1 MIAIQWLAQACV
13 ALTCQSKD
21 KKSQNV
27 MVMDPYGGNIGFVLP
42 KREASVVSVSH
53 DHADHNNVAGLE
65 GSPFVVNE
73 PGEYEVAGFSLE
85 AIPSF
90 HDNEGGKARGQNLI
104 VRVQTPEISLVHFG
118 DFGQAELTSEQLEAL
133 GDVDIAFIPVGGT
146 FTVDGMRAAKI
157 ISQLEP
163 KVAIPIHYQIPG
175 LTIAE
180 LAGPESFFEALGQKP
195 TLISGEWKVKV
206 GDLPSEG
213 TRLIQLEPQGKRA

>member
-13 ALTCQSKD
+13 VIKQTTND
-21 KKSQNV
+21 KRQTTL
-27 MVMDPYGGNIGFVLP
+27 VMDPYGEGIGFTLP
-42 KREASVVSVSH
+42 KLEASVITVSH
-53 DHADHNNVAGLE
+53 DHVDHNNVKALE
-65 GSPFVVNE
+65 GKPFVVSE

-85 AIPSF
+85 AILSF

-118 DFGQAELTSEQLEAL
+118 DFGQVELTSEQLEAL

-213 TRLIQLEPQGKRA
+213 TRAIQLEPQGKRA